1 MHTPEQKTSGTVLLV
16 DRAERI
22 AQEAKELEDAGY
34 TVISATSIAEGMKMS
49 LEQKPSMIVAE
60 VMLDK
65 PDDGFVFAYRL
76 KKNEVTANIPL
87 MLLSSVFQKT
97 GKVFDLNSP
106 ESRQW
111 IKAEEYLDRPVTS
124 ERLVMRLQEM
134 MSHQHSHHEAVI
146 R

>member
-1 MHTPEQKTSGTVLLV
+1 MHTPEQISGTLLLV
-16 DRAERI
+16 DRSERI
-22 AQEAKELEDAGY
+22 AQETKALEDAGY
-34 TVISATSIAEGMKMS
+34 IVISATSIAEGMEMA
-49 LEQKPSMIVAE
+49 LAQKPGMIIAE

-76 KKNEVTANIPL
+76 KKNEATENIPL
-87 MLLSSVFQKT
+87 LLLSSVFQKT
-97 GKVFDLNSP
+97 GKVFDLNSV

-111 IKAEEYLDRPVTS
+111 IKAEAYLDRPVTT

-134 MSHQHSHHEAVI
+134 MSHQRDRKTAVV

>member
-1 MHTPEQKTSGTVLLV
+1 MHTPELISGTVLLV

-22 AQEAKELEDAGY
+22 AQQTKELEDAGY
-34 TVISATSIAEGMKMS
+34 IVISATSIEDGMKMA
-49 LEQKPSMIVAE
+49 LEQKPNMIVAE
-60 VMLDK
+60 VMLGK
-65 PDDGFVFAYRL
+65 PDAGFVFAYRL
-76 KKNEVTANIPL
+76 KKNEATANIPL

-124 ERLVMRLQEM
+124 ERLITRLQEM
-134 MSHQHSHHEAVI
+134 MSHQHDHKPVVV

>member
-1 MHTPEQKTSGTVLLV
+1 MHTPEQISGTLLLI

-22 AQEAKELEDAGY
+22 AQETKALEDAGY
-34 TVISATSIAEGMKMS
+34 IVISATSIAEGIEMALAQM
-49 LEQKPSMIVAE
+49 PSMIVSE

-76 KKNEVTANIPL
+76 KKNEATANIPL
-87 MLLSSVFQKT
+87 LLLSSVFQKT
-97 GKVFDLNSP
+97 GKVFDLNSA

-111 IKAEEYLDRPVTS
+111 IKAEAYLDRPVTI

-134 MSHQHSHHEAVI
+134 MSHQHDHKPVVV

>member
-1 MHTPEQKTSGTVLLV
+1 MHTSEPMSGTILLV

-22 AQEAKELEDAGY
+22 AQETKALEDAGY
-34 TVISATSIAEGMKMS
+34 IVISATSIDEGMKMT
-49 LEQKPSMIVAE
+49 LEQKPSMIISE

-76 KKNEVTANIPL
+76 KKNEATAHIPL

-111 IKAEEYLDRPVTS
+111 IKAEEYLDRPVTT
-124 ERLVMRLQEM
+124 ERLIMRLQEM
-134 MSHQHSHHEAVI
+134 MSHQHDHKPVVV